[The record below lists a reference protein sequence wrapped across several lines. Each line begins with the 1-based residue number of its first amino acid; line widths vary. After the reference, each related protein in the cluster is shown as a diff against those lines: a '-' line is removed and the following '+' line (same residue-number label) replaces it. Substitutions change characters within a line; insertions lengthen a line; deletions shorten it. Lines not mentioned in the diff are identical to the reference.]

1 MSHEPQTRSRARRA
15 PAAPPAAV
23 RPPRAKSRSAAGKGR
38 SRQGSRAEGQPADE
52 SPARDRS
59 PGSPTTAAAHT
70 GTRRTPVRAADTLTA
85 AAEALT
91 GAFTAAL
98 QRHTTTAAPPSTAR
112 TTAAATTAAAA
123 APRDALRD
131 KYAGEPGLAL
141 DTWIAK
147 VRRLLSFYDQLSD
160 ARAVAWLATG
170 LDGAAGDWFD
180 EYRTAFGMPPPTPAA
195 LFTALRSRFQPINA
209 AETARRELD
218 ALRQGDGVSV
228 NEYTTRFRALIAHLP
243 ATDEGSRVYQ
253 YRRGLRATIEDRIAQ
268 AEPQP
273 ATLEATIALAARI
286 EGRAAASASALQLP
300 PPQGLAAVSY
310 PGSTSSS
317 TTDAVALAQRVSEL
331 EALVRSLQSSPSQGL
346 ARGRAAAAAAAA
358 ASRYDRSDAADADR
372 PSVPGL
378 SSEQARLRMES
389 GRCLYCARSDHI
401 VRHCPDRA
409 QNKPPTLT
417 A

>member
-1 MSHEPQTRSRARRA
+1 
-15 PAAPPAAV
+15 V
-23 RPPRAKSRSAAGKGR
+23 SAA
-38 SRQGSRAEGQPADE
+38 
-52 SPARDRS
+52 
-59 PGSPTTAAAHT
+59 TTAAA
-70 GTRRTPVRAADTLTA
+70 AATLA
-85 AAEALT
+85 D
-91 GAFTAAL
+91 AFAAAL
-98 QRHTTTAAPPSTAR
+98 QRHAAAAPAPSR
-112 TTAAATTAAAA
+112 TTAAAGAAA

-180 EYRTAFGMPPPTPAA
+180 EYRTAHGAPPPTPAA
-195 LFTALRSRFQPINA
+195 LFATLRTRFQPINA

-218 ALRQGDGVSV
+218 ALRQGVLGVSV

-243 ATDEGSRVYQ
+243 MTDEGSRIYQ
-253 YRRGLRATIEDRIAQ
+253 YRRGLLATLEDRIAQ

-286 EGRAAASASALQLP
+286 EGRTAGSGRTPQ
-300 PPQGLAAVSY
+300 PPQELAALLHPVS
-310 PGSTSSS
+310 SSS
-317 TTDAVALAQRVSEL
+317 TTDAAALAQRVSEL
-331 EALVRSLQSSPSQGL
+331 ESLVRSLQSSPSQGP
-346 ARGRAAAAAAAA
+346 ARGRAAS
-358 ASRYDRSDAADADR
+358 SRHDRSDADADR

-378 SSEQARLRMES
+378 SYEQARLRMES

-401 VRHCPDRA
+401 ARHCPDRA